1 MLCVRCSHPLPPRAD
16 RCVRCF
22 ALNRTSEALI
32 DSFDDEPLRAI
43 ATAGAVTEPE
53 VELEPESGVDEHWE
67 AAALAAAPKR
77 VTAPSLLLAW
87 ALDAILLAAF
97 SSACILATLHLA
109 AVRYPLDFL
118 RDTSALWLALVAAL
132 AFSYSFL
139 FALAGRTPG
148 MALAGH
154 RLQTVR
160 GDPPS
165 LMAALVRALLALP
178 SAALGLYGFFLALF
192 DPRRQTLHDKLCG
205 CVVIVD

>member
-22 ALNRTSEALI
+22 ALNRTPAPLVG
-32 DSFDDEPLRAI
+32 SFDAEPSRAI
-43 ATAGAVTEPE
+43 ATAAAVTEPE
-53 VELEPESGVDEHWE
+53 RAAGVEPEVER
-67 AAALAAAPKR
+67 APKPVR
-77 VTAPSLLLAW
+77 VTVPALLLAW
-87 ALDAILLAAF
+87 SLDAVLLTALAA
-97 SSACILATLHLA
+97 ACILATLHLA

-118 RDTSALWLALVAAL
+118 RDTSALWLALFAAI
-132 AFSYSFL
+132 AFTYSFV

>member
-22 ALNRTSEALI
+22 AQNRTPAPLVG
-32 DSFDDEPLRAI
+32 SFDDEPLQAI
-43 ATAGAVTEPE
+43 ATAAAVTEPE
-53 VELEPESGVDEHWE
+53 RAAGVEPEVER
-67 AAALAAAPKR
+67 APKPVR
-77 VTAPSLLLAW
+77 VTVPALLLAW
-87 ALDAILLAAF
+87 SLDAVLLTALAA
-97 SSACILATLHLA
+97 ACILATLHLA

-118 RDTSALWLALVAAL
+118 RDTSALWLALFAAI
-132 AFSYSFL
+132 AFTYSFV